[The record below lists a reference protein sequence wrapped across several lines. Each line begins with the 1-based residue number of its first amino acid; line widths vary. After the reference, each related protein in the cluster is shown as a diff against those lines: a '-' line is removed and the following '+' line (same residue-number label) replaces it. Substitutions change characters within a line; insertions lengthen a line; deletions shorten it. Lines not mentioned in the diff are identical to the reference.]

1 MSCKAPR
8 VQDYFEHVI
17 GAIDRI
23 ETYVEGLDQ
32 PAFESSTLVQDAVIR
47 NFEIIGEAASRI
59 TAADPVFSRQYP
71 ALRLDLAYRMR
82 NALIHGYDCG
92 QSRRVWNTIQN
103 DLPTLKRRDD
113 LVKGRLRV
121 KSLGGEPC
129 PVPPLKVQVDYVTAP
144 AVRAR

>member
-1 MSCKAPR
+1 MISKAPR
-8 VQDYFEHVI
+8 VQDCFEHII

-23 ETYVEGLDQ
+23 ETYVKGLDQ

-82 NALIHGYDCG
+82 NALIHGYD
-92 QSRRVWNTIQN
+92 SVNLDVVWNTIQN
-103 DLPTLKRRDD
+103 ELPTLK
-113 LVKGRLRV
+113 
-121 KSLGGEPC
+121 
-129 PVPPLKVQVDYVTAP
+129 Q
-144 AVRAR
+144 